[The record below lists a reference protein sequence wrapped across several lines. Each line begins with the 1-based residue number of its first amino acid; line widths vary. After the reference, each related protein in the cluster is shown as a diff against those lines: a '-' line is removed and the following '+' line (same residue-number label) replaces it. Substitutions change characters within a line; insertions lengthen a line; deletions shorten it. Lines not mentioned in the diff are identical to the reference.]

1 MNLKSVLRTVFPMM
15 KEDPFFGL
23 LQAGAQHA
31 LDAAEA
37 LVQLLENYD
46 DVGTRVAQIKEIEE
60 RGDAVRHQVMRSL
73 HRTMITTLDREDIAL
88 LSEHVDDV
96 IDEIEEIART
106 LLDYGVEAP
115 TERMKELGGLIL
127 GATGQL
133 AEAIGKLGQ
142 GGDAR
147 REIITRSIEINRLEN
162 QADLTT
168 NRANGELYQEVADPI
183 VVIKLRTIY
192 AMLEQTTDYC
202 EDAANVLAWI
212 VIAIILGTI
221 WVIL

>member
-1 MNLKSVLRTVFPMM
+1 MM
-15 KEDPFFGL
+15 REDPFFGL

-31 LDAAEA
+31 LEAAEA

-46 DVGTRVAQIKEIEE
+46 ELEPRAAQIKEIEE

-73 HRTMITTLDREDIAL
+73 HRTMITALDREDIAL
-88 LSEHVDDV
+88 LSEHVDNV

-115 TERMKELGGLIL
+115 TERMKELGGLIM
-127 GATGQL
+127 GATDQL

-142 GGDAR
+142 GGTAS

-162 QADLTT
+162 EADKIT
-168 NRANGELYQEVADPI
+168 NRANGELYQEVMDPI
-183 VVIKLRTIY
+183 TVIKLRTIY
-192 AMLEQTTDYC
+192 AMLEQTTDHC
-202 EDAANVLAWI
+202 EDAANVLEGI
-212 VIAIILGTI
+212 VLKQQ
-221 WVIL
+221 